1 MKEVKITFSNEPV
14 NESGLAVSIEIVGLD
29 LCCISNLH
37 NLPEM
42 VMEQYRYANKL
53 CGVPDEVTEKIL
65 SKIHCEAQS
74 Q

>member
-14 NESGLAVSIEIVGLD
+14 NEFGLAVSIEIVGLD
-29 LCCISNLH
+29 LCYISNLH

-42 VMEQYRYANKL
+42 IMEQYRHTNKL

>member
-1 MKEVKITFSNEPV
+1 MKEVKIAFSNEPV

-42 VMEQYRYANKL
+42 VMEQ
-53 CGVPDEVTEKIL
+53 
-65 SKIHCEAQS
+65 
-74 Q
+74 

>member
-1 MKEVKITFSNEPV
+1 MEKLKITLNNEPLS
-14 NESGLAVSIEIVGLD
+14 ELGQTVSIEITNLD
-29 LCCISNLH
+29 LAHISNLD

-42 VMEQYRYANKL
+42 IMDQYRHANKL
-53 CGVPDEVTEKIL
+53 CGVPDEVTKKIL